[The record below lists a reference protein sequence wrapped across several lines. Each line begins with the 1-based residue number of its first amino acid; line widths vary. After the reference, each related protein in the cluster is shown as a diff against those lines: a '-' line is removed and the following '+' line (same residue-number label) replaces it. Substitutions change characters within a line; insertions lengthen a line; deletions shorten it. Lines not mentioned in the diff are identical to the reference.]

1 MESIEIKGFLSI
13 DHAHLEIK
21 KINILIGA
29 QAQGKS
35 VIAKLVYF
43 FKRFF
48 PEIFMR
54 SIKRQSPKQE
64 ADKECEVQFKKIF
77 PEYTWR
83 DQEFS
88 VCYQYDSYDVTIIKT
103 KETHLAF
110 NYSKELVAYQVAFQ
124 HAYESA
130 YQQAELGVESLVN
143 NDYLTTVDVVDDI
156 YEKIIKAKIPNS
168 LLSHSSIFIPAGR
181 SFFATLQK
189 NIFSFLSSDIE
200 IDPLIEEFG
209 ARYQHAKRL
218 NRQNFMNRLKVSE
231 VICKKIENLVNNIV
245 RGEYLYVDD
254 QDWIVSQ
261 GKKTNLAHTSSGQQE
276 SLPMLLILKTFPL
289 AFRQKIASTF
299 FIEEPEAHLFPTAQ
313 KQIISL
319 IATIYNSTGSSFFI
333 TTHSPYILTALNN
346 LVVGQG
352 AYDKAKANNNIEQL
366 KKLAEVLPEDELIR
380 LEDVAAYTLNNGK
393 IESIIDLEDRL
404 IGANLLD
411 SVSDEF
417 DIAFSVA
424 IDALYGD
431 T

>member
-21 KINILIGA
+21 KINILIGT

-48 PEIFMR
+48 PEIFIG
-54 SIKRQSPKQE
+54 SIKTQNPKRE
-64 ADKECEVQFKKIF
+64 ADKRSQVQFEKIF
-77 PEYTWR
+77 PRYAWA

-124 HAYESA
+124 HDYESA
-130 YQQAELGVESLVN
+130 YQQAEQAIESSGN
-143 NDYLTTVDVVDDI
+143 NDYLTAVDVVDDVF
-156 YEKIIKAKIPNS
+156 EQMIKEKIPNS

-209 ARYQHAKRL
+209 ARYQHAKRF
-218 NRQNFMNRLKVSE
+218 NRQNSLNRLKVNE
-231 VICKKIENLVNNIV
+231 AIGKKIENLVNNIV
-245 RGEYLYVDD
+245 RGEYLYADD

-289 AFRQKIASTF
+289 VFGKKIASTF
-299 FIEEPEAHLFPTAQ
+299 L
-313 KQIISL
+313 
-319 IATIYNSTGSSFFI
+319 
-333 TTHSPYILTALNN
+333 
-346 LVVGQG
+346 
-352 AYDKAKANNNIEQL
+352 
-366 KKLAEVLPEDELIR
+366 
-380 LEDVAAYTLNNGK
+380 
-393 IESIIDLEDRL
+393 
-404 IGANLLD
+404 
-411 SVSDEF
+411 
-417 DIAFSVA
+417 
-424 IDALYGD
+424 
-431 T
+431 